1 MFFYI
6 LIGSVFICVS
16 GLIFAATTLLK
27 GDNDQIN
34 DRLESLTMNNGRG
47 VTNKGDEPGSLL
59 KSPLDDVPNQIE
71 QFVSKFLNLSAFIEQ
86 SAVNISIS
94 NFVFLSLGVGGAFAF
109 IYIALSPI
117 KSVTPLVFLCGAVIP
132 FIYIWFMRKRRMKK
146 FAAQLP
152 EALDLICQALRAGQ
166 SLPAG
171 IQLVGQQMDEP
182 IGPEFHRAFE
192 QQNLGVSLED
202 SLKLMLDRIPNLDLQ
217 FFVTSVI
224 LQRQTGGDLAEI
236 LDKIA
241 KLIRERFQIL
251 GQIQALTG
259 EGRLSGIVLLA
270 LPPVLFF
277 TMLKLNYE
285 YIMMLFTDPFG
296 NQMLAGGIVM
306 QILGA
311 IAIKKII
318 TIKV

>member
-1 MFFYI
+1 MLIYI

-16 GLIFAATTLLK
+16 GLIFAATTLLNK
-27 GDNDQIN
+27 DDGQIN
-34 DRLESLTMNNGRG
+34 DRLESLTMNKGRG
-47 VTNKGDEPGSLL
+47 AKSADAPGSLL
-59 KSPLDDVPNQIE
+59 KSPLDDMPNQVE
-71 QFVSKFLNLSAFIEQ
+71 QFVSRFLNLSAFIEQ
-86 SAVNISIS
+86 SGVKLSIS
-94 NFVFLSLGVGGAFAF
+94 KFVFMSLGLGVAASV
-109 IYIALSPI
+109 IYVVLSPI
-117 KSVTPLVFLCGAVIP
+117 KSITPAVFLVGAVIP
-132 FIYIWFMRKRRMKK
+132 FVFVWFKRRMRMKK
-146 FAAQLP
+146 FGAQLP

-182 IGPEFHRAFE
+182 LGPEFHRAFE
-192 QQNLGVSLED
+192 QQNLGVSLEG
-202 SLKLMLDRIPNLDLQ
+202 SLKLMLERTPNLDLQ

-236 LDKIA
+236 LDKIGR
-241 KLIRERFQIL
+241 LIRERFQIW

-270 LPPVLFF
+270 LPPALFLM
-277 TMLKLNYE
+277 MLRLNYD
-285 YIMMLFTDPFG
+285 YITMLFTDPLG
-296 NQMLAGGIVM
+296 QKMLLFGIVM

-311 IAIKKII
+311 ISIKKII